1 MRSLTPRSA
10 ILVLTAL
17 AVLVA
22 LVAGILTRSVP
33 ASLTVAALGAIALV
47 GVQTQRQTRSVHRA
61 LARARQVEHQDL
73 TALRASLL
81 RQEESLR
88 ALQRV
93 SGDAQR
99 VAKAAP
105 APGPTLPFSR
115 EPAAAQSVTLVL
127 DTLTSPQLFAGVKTA
142 ILAAAHA
149 AATTGLPMRIA
160 AMHDPAPSDNNVMES
175 VRKIV
180 RDAGHDGVAGS
191 LVIGYPRSLIATPRR
206 DDIIIVTFWRTAH
219 HVGKLVSA
227 GRIDPD
233 RVIYMVQDFEP
244 GFYAWGI
251 EHALAER
258 TYYRGFRL
266 LVNSAPLARHVQEMT
281 GVEIPADRIFA
292 PFVDTEAL
300 RSAAEL
306 WRPFDS
312 SRPRLL
318 FYARPSKP
326 RNLFPL
332 GVDALRDWVTHLP
345 GDVSPR
351 ILVAG
356 EKGARV
362 SLPER
367 ADVEHLGQ
375 VPLTRYHELLSE
387 VDLGLALMFSPHPS
401 HLPLELPMAGI
412 PTVTN
417 RFGHIRTPWIPG
429 LRVAATDPHELA
441 LAIEESRHDA
451 LALSRHQW
459 QPLPAALGLPL
470 TDAMAHAIAGL

>member
-1 MRSLTPRSA
+1 MRSLTLRSA
-10 ILVLTAL
+10 IPVLAAL
-17 AVLVA
+17 DVLAA
-22 LVAGILTRSVP
+22 LVAWALTRSVP

-47 GVQTQRQTRSVHRA
+47 GLQTQRQTRSVHRA
-61 LARARQVEHQDL
+61 LAQARQVEHQDL
-73 TALRASLL
+73 TTLRASLL

-93 SGDAQR
+93 AGDAQR
-99 VAKAAP
+99 AAKVAP
-105 APGPTLPFSR
+105 SPGPTLPFAGA
-115 EPAAAQSVTLVL
+115 PATAQSVTLVL

-149 AATTGLPMRIA
+149 ATQTGLPLRIA

-175 VRKIV
+175 VRTIV
-180 RDAGHDGVAGS
+180 RAAGHDGVAGD
-191 LVIGYPRSLIATPRR
+191 LLIGYPRSLIPSPRR

-219 HVGKLVSA
+219 HVGELVSA

-233 RVIYMVQDFEP
+233 RVIYLVQDFEP
-244 GFYAWGI
+244 GFYAWGT

-258 TYYRGFRL
+258 TYSRGFRL

-281 GVEIPADRIFA
+281 GVEIPADRVFA
-292 PFVDTEAL
+292 PFVDGEAL
-300 RSAAEL
+300 RTSADM
-306 WRPFDS
+306 WRPFDRR
-312 SRPRLL
+312 RPRVL

-332 GVDALRDWVTHLP
+332 GVDALRDWITHLP
-345 GDVSPR
+345 EDVSPR

-367 ADVEHLGQ
+367 AAVEHLGQ
-375 VPLTRYHELLSE
+375 VSLPRYHELLSE

-429 LRVAATDPHELA
+429 LRVAPTDPRDVA
-441 LAIEESRHDA
+441 LAIEEARLDA
-451 LALSRHQW
+451 ATLSRHQW
-459 QPLPAALGLPL
+459 QPLPAELGLPL
-470 TDAMAHAIAGL
+470 TDAMAHTLAGL